1 MKYCHNF
8 ALASLLVM
16 SIGCKER
23 NPLTDVVIETD
34 LGDIEIDLYD
44 DTPLHKANF
53 IKLAKDGFYED
64 LLFHRVIKDFMI
76 QGGDPLSRDA
86 EKEIMLGD
94 GDTDYK
100 IESEIVFP
108 KYFHRRGALAAARK
122 QDQPNGEKKSS
133 GCQFYIV
140 WGRPTG
146 KGEIIRAVREKNET
160 LIQKRVNELYS
171 QSEERVKSLEAMDD
185 LTPLNIFTDSIRN
198 VAKTELEASN
208 SFYYIPDSIADIYTN
223 EAGVP
228 WLDQDYTVF
237 GQVVE
242 GLEIIEQ
249 IQNMQVDGFD
259 RPLDDIK
266 FNIEV
271 IR

>member
-1 MKYCHNF
+1 MKYCRCI
-8 ALASLLVM
+8 ALSSLLALT
-16 SIGCKER
+16 IGCKER
-23 NPLTDVVIETD
+23 NPLTDVVIETS

-53 IKLAKDGFYED
+53 IQLAEDGFYED

-86 EKEIMLGD
+86 DKGVILGE
-94 GDTDYK
+94 GDTGYK
-100 IESEIVFP
+100 IDSEIVFP
-108 KYFHRRGALAAARK
+108 KYFHRRGALAAARE
-122 QDQPNGEKKSS
+122 QDQLNGEKKSS
-133 GCQFYIV
+133 GSQFFIV

-146 KGEIIRAVREKNET
+146 KGEIIRAIREKNES
-160 LIQKRVNELYS
+160 LIQKRVSELYS

-185 LTPLNIFTDSIRN
+185 LTPLNLFTDSVRN
-198 VAKTELEASN
+198 VAKAELEASN
-208 SFYYIPDSIADIYTN
+208 SFYYIPDSISEIYKN

-242 GLEIIEQ
+242 GLDIIEQ
-249 IQNMQVDGFD
+249 IQNMQVDGYD